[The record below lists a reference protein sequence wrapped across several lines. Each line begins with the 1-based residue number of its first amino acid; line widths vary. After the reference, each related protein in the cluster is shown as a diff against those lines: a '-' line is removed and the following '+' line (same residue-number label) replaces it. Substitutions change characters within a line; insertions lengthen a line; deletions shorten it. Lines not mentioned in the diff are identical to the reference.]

1 MVLIT
6 MNPPETTRHET
17 RNPTTSGLWPR
28 PDDSGDAPLTG
39 EDLIGDLDPGWLD
52 WREENFDR

>member
-1 MVLIT
+1 LGRLEALAA
-6 MNPPETTRHET
+6 P
-17 RNPTTSGLWPR
+17 SR

-52 WREENFDR
+52 WRENQEER

>member
-6 MNPPETTRHET
+6 MNPPLTTR
-17 RNPTTSGLWPR
+17 RDPVNLSLPLL
-28 PDDSGDAPLTG
+28 DDSGDSPLTG

-52 WREENFDR
+52 WREEQADR

>member
-6 MNPPETTRHET
+6 MNPPPPTR
-17 RNPTTSGLWPR
+17 RDPANLPLSLL
-28 PDDSGDAPLTG
+28 DDSGDSPLTG

-52 WREENFDR
+52 WRREQARR